1 MPHLEAFIKGLYN
14 DAMWF
19 RRLLVVL
26 AFSSVANA
34 QSLSFG
40 ARTELI
46 LNFGQRS
53 SFAGFVTGEARGLIG
68 MFGVRAALG
77 FSDAFELAVDG
88 VYRFD
93 GSVYGNLYLGG
104 GLGFSRSGEVRGLIG
119 YEWDIGSNLRV
130 SAEAVTR
137 FPFLGEPRLSLGL
150 GLVWVLP
157 KPAPPPAAPTA
168 PPTPPAKP

>member
-1 MPHLEAFIKGLYN
+1 
-14 DAMWF
+14 MWF
-19 RRLLVVL
+19 RSLLAVI
-26 AFSSVANA
+26 AFSGIAHA
-34 QSLSFG
+34 QSFSFG

-53 SFAGFVTGEARGLIG
+53 SFAGLVMGEARGLVAA
-68 MFGVRAALG
+68 FGVRGELG

-104 GLGFSRSGEVRGLIG
+104 GLGFSRSGEMRGLIG
-119 YEWDIGSNLRV
+119 YEWDIGSDLRV

-137 FPFLGEPRLSLGL
+137 FPFLGEPRLALSL

-157 KPAPPPAAPTA
+157 KPAAPSAPT

>member
-1 MPHLEAFIKGLYN
+1 
-14 DAMWF
+14 MWF
-19 RRLLVVL
+19 RSLLAVI
-26 AFSSVANA
+26 AFSGIANA
-34 QSLSFG
+34 QSFSFG
-40 ARTELI
+40 TRAELI

-53 SFAGFVTGEARGLIG
+53 SFAGLAIVEARGLVG
-68 MFGVRAALG
+68 AFGVRAELG
-77 FSDAFELAVDG
+77 FSDTFELALDG

-137 FPFLGEPRLSLGL
+137 FPFSGEPRLALSL

-157 KPAPPPAAPTA
+157 KPAGLPVAPPTTPAPTTPPPAS
-168 PPTPPAKP
+168 PPTSPPAIP

>member
-1 MPHLEAFIKGLYN
+1 
-14 DAMWF
+14 MWCQ
-19 RRLLVVL
+19 RLLVVL
-26 AFSSVANA
+26 AFSSVAGA
-34 QSLSFG
+34 QSFSFG

-53 SFAGFVTGEARGLIG
+53 SFAGLLTAEARGLVG
-68 MFGVRAALG
+68 AFGVRAGLG

-119 YEWDIGSNLRV
+119 YEWDIESGLRV

-137 FPFLGEPRLSLGL
+137 FPFLGEPRLALGL

-157 KPAPPPAAPTA
+157 KPSPPAAPPPTA
-168 PPTPPAKP
+168 PATPPAKP